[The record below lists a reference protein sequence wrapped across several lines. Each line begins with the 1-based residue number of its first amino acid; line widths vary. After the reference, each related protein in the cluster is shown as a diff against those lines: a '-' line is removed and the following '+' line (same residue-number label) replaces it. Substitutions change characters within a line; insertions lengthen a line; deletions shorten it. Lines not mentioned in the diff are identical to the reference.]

1 MGDSRKKISCRLISR
16 GKKDLARKCLAKKN
30 SYTEEKKNLLRRLL
44 GKILHPC
51 MSGKN
56 YHQRFGKKS
65 PPPPLL
71 LKANGRPLS
80 IKLQLGRFI
89 PGNGKCSSYRWTR
102 WTKSDRD
109 DRDEKGERGSRGDSR
124 GVKPHHCFVTITNI
138 EIISSQNLSMYQEHN
153 QRFLLWFCWI
163 VIELSYRIEFLA
175 IFPSSGRS
183 SK

>member
-30 SYTEEKKNLLRRLL
+30 SYTEEKKIFY
-44 GKILHPC
+44 GVCWKKILHPC

-65 PPPPLL
+65 PPPPTLL
-71 LKANGRPLS
+71 LPKSNGRPLS

-89 PGNGKCSSYRWTR
+89 PGNGKCNSYRWTR
-102 WTKSDRD
+102 TKSDRD
-109 DRDEKGERGSRGDSR
+109 DKGERGSRGDSR

-138 EIISSQNLSMYQEHN
+138 ERISSQNLSMYQ
-153 QRFLLWFCWI
+153 
-163 VIELSYRIEFLA
+163 
-175 IFPSSGRS
+175 
-183 SK
+183 